1 MTTRS
6 SVEQTWEFHGLAP
19 RAVRESP
26 KPRGQTMKISIRGV
40 LIGGIVDIVSS
51 AACLTAFLSY
61 EISKVDPSQRIGT
74 HWLHAI
80 NAAADKS
87 VLLHLTY
94 PLCSM
99 LGGYVAA
106 MIAKRHEHLNGTLAS
121 WLRVG
126 FGLLGLPIA
135 SSREELWLGLFVLV
149 ASPVCAFV
157 GGELSLRVHG
167 TITEYNRSAPAADT
181 SWSSLER
188 SLRSQ
193 QPEPNVRVD
202 ARTGPRGL
210 AGSLSPEVRRNCY
223 ALAGLALAIDVGAG
237 ILFWNWPHSFAVRTV
252 GLLAI
257 LGGLRLIRRAQEL
270 KRSALARQDLG
281 DLPTTF
287 GE

>member
-1 MTTRS
+1 
-6 SVEQTWEFHGLAP
+6 
-19 RAVRESP
+19 
-26 KPRGQTMKISIRGV
+26 MKISIRGV
-40 LIGGIVDIVSS
+40 LIGGIVDIVAS

-74 HWLHAI
+74 HWRHEI
-80 NAAADKS
+80 NAATDTS

-106 MIAKRHEHLNGTLAS
+106 MIAKRHEHLNGALAS
-121 WLRVG
+121 WLRVV
-126 FGLLGLPIA
+126 FGLLGLAIA

-157 GGELSLRVHG
+157 GGDIRLRVRG
-167 TITEYNRSAPAADT
+167 TVAGYNTSTPAADMGN
-181 SWSSLER
+181 WGNLER

-193 QPEPNVRVD
+193 RSEPAVRVD
-202 ARTGPRGL
+202 ARTAGHGMPAGL
-210 AGSLSPEVRRNCY
+210 FPKVRENWH
-223 ALAGLALAIDVGAG
+223 ALMGLALALWVVAMV
-237 ILFWNWPHSFAVRTV
+237 LFWEWPHSFALGLI

-257 LGGLRLIRRAQEL
+257 LGSGRFFRRAL
-270 KRSALARQDLG
+270 NIRRSALTRQDLG
-281 DLPTTF
+281 DLPPTF

>member
-1 MTTRS
+1 
-6 SVEQTWEFHGLAP
+6 
-19 RAVRESP
+19 
-26 KPRGQTMKISIRGV
+26 MKISIRGV

-74 HWLHAI
+74 HYRHEI
-80 NAAADKS
+80 NAATGTS

-106 MIAKRHEHLNGTLAS
+106 MIAKRHERLNGALAS

-126 FGLLGLPIA
+126 FGLLGLSIA

-157 GGELSLRVHG
+157 GGELSLRVHSTVAG
-167 TITEYNRSAPAADT
+167 YNTSTPAADMGN
-181 SWSSLER
+181 WGNLER
-188 SLRSQ
+188 SLGSQRS
-193 QPEPNVRVD
+193 ESSVRVD
-202 ARTGPRGL
+202 ARSGARGVP
-210 AGSLSPEVRRNCY
+210 ASPSPQVRRNWY
-223 ALAGLALAIDVGAG
+223 ALIGLALAVDLCAAVLYWYWGRNDSAIDLLSTLA
-237 ILFWNWPHSFAVRTV
+237 LFASVWLT
-252 GLLAI
+252 
-257 LGGLRLIRRAQEL
+257 RRALEIR
-270 KRSALARQDLG
+270 RSALTRQDLG
-281 DLPTTF
+281 DLPPTF

>member
-1 MTTRS
+1 
-6 SVEQTWEFHGLAP
+6 
-19 RAVRESP
+19 
-26 KPRGQTMKISIRGV
+26 MKISIRGV
-40 LIGGIVDIVSS
+40 LIGSIVDIVASG
-51 AACLTAFLSY
+51 ACLTAFLSY

-74 HWLHAI
+74 HWRHAI
-80 NAAADKS
+80 NAATDTS

-106 MIAKRHEHLNGTLAS
+106 MIAKRHEHLNGVLAS

-126 FGLLGLPIA
+126 FGMLGLSIA

-167 TITEYNRSAPAADT
+167 TITKYNTSAPAADMGN
-181 SWSSLER
+181 WGNLER

-193 QPEPNVRVD
+193 RSEPTMRVD
-202 ARTGPRGL
+202 AQT
-210 AGSLSPEVRRNCY
+210 AGRAVPANLSPKARGNWHVLLGF
-223 ALAGLALAIDVGAG
+223 ALALWVFAVA
-237 ILFWNWPHSFAVRTV
+237 LFWEWPHSFTLRTV

-257 LGGLRLIRRAQEL
+257 LGSGRFFRRGLEIR
-270 KRSALARQDLG
+270 RSALTRQNLG
-281 DLPTTF
+281 GLPPTL